1 LVPCSSAKQVWL
13 SYEEQTEEEELL
25 DEGVA
30 FAMLDAEGQK
40 AFKVSGSHWAHV
52 SPPLPL
58 PNGD

>member
-1 LVPCSSAKQVWL
+1 VWL